1 MKRFISLTL
10 ITLTFI
16 LTPILFNSY
25 SDSITKVA
33 QIPIQDGGRIKPL
46 DTVARQTLLSLQG
59 KQSVKLNNRSLL
71 PIEWLMLTQSSP
83 NITDDL
89 DIFLIENPQ
98 VFSFVDDKYYKQKYR
113 VSFNFLIQYQDYILG
128 QATQAEQ
135 LKSKQRS
142 PLQQEFVTLKQRLF
156 LYSRLKNTIGFEQ
169 SNSLSSDLKS
179 FLSINPSIL
188 KTINVDQPNKD
199 LILLNMFFKQ
209 FKIAA
214 DNSLYSIIP
223 SQDHQPNSD
232 WDSYGN
238 AVLKSLAP
246 ELPVHPLVYSLSYI
260 HDNYDLNNDTNILL
274 PATEIHNYYLTHNS
288 SLLRKVKLEY
298 SFNKLELFFKS
309 YLLYL
314 ICLFM
319 VLIYWIYK
327 KTWLLKDVQNL
338 FLITT
343 VIFTVAILIRMFL
356 QGRPPVTNLY
366 SSALFVGYIAVL
378 IAYFIERIEK
388 NGIGIFIGSIIG
400 FLSLI
405 VAHFLS
411 LGGDTLEMMQAVLD
425 SNFWL
430 STHVIIITMGY
441 SAVFLAGL
449 LAHIYIVGGFLTTK
463 LSKSLAK
470 RLSTLTYGTIGAAL
484 LLSFIGTVLGG
495 IWGDQSWGRFWGWD
509 PKENGAM
516 LIVIWMALILHARLG
531 GLIKQRGIMVMA
543 VFGNIVCSFSWF
555 GVNLLGIGLHSYGF
569 TEKGFYWLIMF
580 WASQVFVIILG
591 LIPTRIWAS
600 FQDPKSTLDH

>member
-1 MKRFISLTL
+1 MKRL
-10 ITLTFI
+10 ITLTLLSLIFI
-16 LTPILFNSY
+16 FSPILFNSY
-25 SDSITKVA
+25 SDSMSKIA
-33 QIPIQDGGRIKPL
+33 QIPVQDGGRIKPL
-46 DTVARQTLLSLQG
+46 DTIARQTLLSLQG
-59 KQSVKLNNRSLL
+59 KQSVKYNDRKLK
-71 PIEWLMLTQSSP
+71 PIEWLLLAQTAP
-83 NITDDL
+83 DITDNL
-89 DIFLIENPQ
+89 EVFLIENPQ

-113 VSFNFLIQYQDYILG
+113 VSFNFLIKYQDYILG
-128 QATQAEQ
+128 QASQAEQ

-169 SNSLSSDLKS
+169 TKSLSDDLKS
-179 FLSINPSIL
+179 FLSIDSSVLTQSNLS
-188 KTINVDQPNKD
+188 NHNKD
-199 LILLNMFFKQ
+199 LVLLNMYFKQ
-209 FKIAA
+209 FKITA

-223 SQDHQPNSD
+223 SKNHLPSSD
-232 WDSYGN
+232 WDSFGN
-238 AVLKSLAP
+238 TVLKSLAP
-246 ELPVHPLVYSLSYI
+246 DISVHPIVFPLSFI
-260 HDNYDLNNDTNILL
+260 HDNYNLKDNSNLL
-274 PATEIHNYYLTHNS
+274 VPAQEIHNYYLNNNAY
-288 SLLRKVKLEY
+288 LLSKVKLEY
-298 SFNKLELFFKS
+298 LFNKLELFFKS

-314 ICLFM
+314 VCLLM
-319 VLIYWIYK
+319 ILSYWVYRK
-327 KTWLLKDVQNL
+327 KWLLKDAQHL

-343 VIFTVAILIRMFL
+343 IIFTVAILIRMFL

-366 SSALFVGYIAVL
+366 SSAIFVGYIAVI

-388 NGIGIFIGSIIG
+388 NGIGIFVGSIVG

-449 LAHIYIVGGFLTTK
+449 LAHIYILGGFLTKKLTK
-463 LSKSLAK
+463 PLAK
-470 RLSTLTYGTIGAAL
+470 RLTTLTYGTIGAAL
-484 LLSFIGTVLGG
+484 LLSFVGTVLGG

-516 LIVIWMALILHARLG
+516 LIVLWMALILHARLG
-531 GLIKQRGIMVMA
+531 GIIKQRGLMVMA

-569 TEKGFYWLIMF
+569 TEKGFYWLVLF
-580 WASQVFVIILG
+580 WATQLFVIILG
-591 LIPTRIWAS
+591 LIPTRIWSS
-600 FQDPKSTLDH
+600 FQK